1 MKKLIEEI
9 KQEIRDLRDSYFHF
23 CADDIVEDKGKT
35 KEERIEWFSKW
46 LDKNASD
53 DNYKCT
59 CGEFDSIIDKLERIK
74 NGR

>member
-23 CADDIVEDKGKT
+23 CADDIVEDRGET

-53 DNYKCT
+53 NNYKCT
-59 CGEFDSIIDKLERIK
+59 CENFDLVIDKLNQLDK
-74 NGR
+74 